1 MRLPTFW
8 SAAPELWFAQ
18 AEASFK
24 TWNPK
29 ITSDQTKYH
38 YLLQALPQDVLME
51 FEQAVTDNGP
61 ERYVGLKW
69 ALIKVFD
76 KSIATKNAEPLELSA
91 APGTLSNKKP
101 SAIMMKIRN
110 LSRSDYAAMERAMFL
125 NQLTVA
131 VHTAC
136 LLYTSP
142 SPRD

>member
-1 MRLPTFW
+1 MAAPLPNGAAPEIGSLAVRLPTFW

-24 TWNPK
+24 NWNPK

-69 ALIKVFD
+69 ALIKG
-76 KSIATKNAEPLELSA
+76 L
-91 APGTLSNKKP
+91 
-101 SAIMMKIRN
+101 
-110 LSRSDYAAMERAMFL
+110 
-125 NQLTVA
+125 
-131 VHTAC
+131 
-136 LLYTSP
+136 
-142 SPRD
+142 